1 MLHYLKLPYLFPS
14 TPELITLTTV
24 AFLLSIITG
33 LIAALLPSLTV
44 LRVEPYEAIRS
55 SE

>member
-1 MLHYLKLPYLFPS
+1 M
-14 TPELITLTTV
+14 
-24 AFLLSIITG
+24 TG
-33 LIAALLPSLTV
+33 LIAALLPTLTV